1 MKYIERYKELGFDVS
16 ESLKDNISKT
26 PISEKER
33 ILQFLKTGTYNGVR
47 CSSIYDYVKNEPT
60 FKDINLYTDG
70 IYEWDDEE
78 IYHFEHY
85 NIKLDDDFIEHVL
98 NT

>member
-1 MKYIERYKELGFDVS
+1 
-16 ESLKDNISKT
+16 
-26 PISEKER
+26 
-33 ILQFLKTGTYNGVR
+33 
-47 CSSIYDYVKNEPT
+47 VKNEPA

-85 NIKLDDDFIEHVL
+85 NMKLDDEFIKHIL
-98 NT
+98 NN